1 MFMFH
6 SDELAP
12 IRYTNSD
19 FQSYTDS
26 HWSTFNFIF
35 TLGGAIVIQKSVK
48 QSCIVNS
55 TIEAKYIVTFE
66 VEKEVVWLRKFLMG
80 LGVVLLP
87 IPPMT
92 LFYDNNGAMT
102 QSKELRNHRKGKNI
116 QGKYY
121 LIHEIVLRGDVA
133 VEKIPSTEN
142 LVDAFT

>member
-6 SDELAP
+6 SEELAP

-26 HWSTFNFIF
+26 RRSTFNFMF

-55 TIEAKYIVTFE
+55 TMEAKYIVTFE

-102 QSKELRNHRKGKNI
+102 QSKELRNH
-116 QGKYY
+116 
-121 LIHEIVLRGDVA
+121 
-133 VEKIPSTEN
+133 
-142 LVDAFT
+142 